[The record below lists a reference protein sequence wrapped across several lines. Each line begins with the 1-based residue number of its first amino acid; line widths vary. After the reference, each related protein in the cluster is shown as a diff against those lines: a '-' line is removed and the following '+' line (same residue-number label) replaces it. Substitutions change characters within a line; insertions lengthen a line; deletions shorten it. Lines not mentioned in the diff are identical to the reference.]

1 MEQIILKYF
10 KFFDNW
16 KLFAENGYW
25 KLFLLSFCSFR
36 TMTSSTFHI
45 DFWIE
50 KQLTIVLNQKQL
62 KNNSSSFLQFR
73 KWRINL
79 AQIFIQ
85 IERMQAFYNCK
96 YDESFCYCE
105 AKNGTVNLNKVKRK
119 RLLVSGRSPECSHC
133 VLISMN

>member
-10 KFFDNW
+10 KFFDYW

-79 AQIFIQ
+79 AQILIQ

-96 YDESFCYCE
+96 YEESFCYCE
-105 AKNGTVNLNKVKRK
+105 AKKTGHKIWIKWNEKDFSYQGEALSVPTAF
-119 RLLVSGRSPECSHC
+119 
-133 VLISMN
+133 